1 MYLNW
6 KKLRLVDTNLIIKNE
21 PSESLYCN
29 DCENESCVFL
39 HYLELGTTKPSSTQ
53 QILVFS
59 SPTSTTQAA
68 LKPQPKTDDTDSC
81 HIKMGCINKFIFHF
95 RGK

>member
-1 MYLNW
+1 MN
-6 KKLRLVDTNLIIKNE
+6 LVKVSTVLIVRNKVV
-21 PSESLYCN
+21 L
-29 DCENESCVFL
+29 FW

-68 LKPQPKTDDTDSC
+68 LKPQPKTEDTDSC
-81 HIKMGCINKFIFHF
+81 HMKMGKTNKFIFHF
-95 RGK
+95 IGK

>member
-1 MYLNW
+1 MN
-6 KKLRLVDTNLIIKNE
+6 LVKVYTVTIVRIK
-21 PSESLYCN
+21 
-29 DCENESCVFL
+29 VVFFL

-68 LKPQPKTDDTDSC
+68 LKPQPKTEDTDSW
-81 HIKMGCINKFIFHF
+81 HMKMGKINKFIFHF